1 MLLIP
6 TIKIFKQDQNDRWI
20 LFFPDTVCFA
30 ILWNRGTMEIISPK
44 MDLAFLELIEDDE
57 VRRYFISDVLD
68 ISVEQIKET
77 RLGNRFCGDVSIK

>member
-1 MLLIP
+1 
-6 TIKIFKQDQNDRWI
+6 
-20 LFFPDTVCFA
+20 
-30 ILWNRGTMEIISPK
+30 MEIISPK